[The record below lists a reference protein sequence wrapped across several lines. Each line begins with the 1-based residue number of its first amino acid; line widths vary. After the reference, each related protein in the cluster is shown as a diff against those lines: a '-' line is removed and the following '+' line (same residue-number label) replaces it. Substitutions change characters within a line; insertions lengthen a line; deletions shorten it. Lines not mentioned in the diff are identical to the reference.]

1 MSFKLP
7 LVLLL
12 LGAVLAIPFLLRPS
26 APKGAVP
33 EGETERLVILTP
45 HNETIKTEWEQAF
58 RKHYRKKYGRDIVL
72 DYRAPGGTSDIMR
85 YIADRYQTEF
95 RRYCETRHL
104 PWNDRIAGAFSRDP
118 APDAPEEVKT
128 ARRAFLDSDVS
139 IGVDLMA
146 GGGVFELARNAA
158 AGFAVDAGIREKYPE
173 LLREEI
179 IPQSFGGELLYD
191 PEGRYYGLCLST
203 FGLCYNTDRL
213 QELEDKTPPRRW
225 ADLGEPRFF
234 NRIVIGDPSK
244 SGSINKCF
252 EVMIQQ
258 KMAECNS
265 PEKGW
270 RDGLNLIKRIVA
282 NAFTVTDSAGKVT
295 RDVASGAA
303 AAGMAIDTYGLT
315 EREWSGIQF
324 RGRPH
329 FNYVPPEGGTAV
341 SPDPIQLLRGA
352 PNRRAAV
359 ELIAFLLSPEGQKL
373 LCFKP
378 GTPGGPERSAL
389 RRPPIRR
396 DLYAPEYE
404 KYRSDPDYNPYAS
417 GSSFTYRPEWTGRYY
432 TLLRV
437 LLRTIML
444 DCQDEL
450 RAAWKAILDAGGPE
464 AVPEAMEYFN
474 ALPFEY
480 RDADKAVRALRRSG
494 TRSAVD
500 IARTKREWRDTMRAN
515 YRKAAELAR
524 KKGTGR

>member
-1 MSFKLP
+1 MTLR
-7 LVLLL
+7 LTGVLLL
-12 LGAVLAIPFLLRPS
+12 LGAVLAVPFLFRPS
-26 APKGAVP
+26 GPKAGTPA
-33 EGETERLVILTP
+33 EETERLVILTP

-58 RKHYRKKYGRDIVL
+58 RKHYRKKYGKEIIL

-95 RRYCETRHL
+95 RRYCETHGL
-104 PWNDRIAGAFSRDP
+104 PWNERTAAAFSRDP
-118 APDAPEEVKT
+118 KPDAPEE
-128 ARRAFLDSDVS
+128 ARAARKAFLNSDVS

-146 GGGVFELARNAA
+146 GGGVFELGRNAA
-158 AGFAVDAGIREKYPE
+158 AGFAVDAGIRKKHPE

-203 FGLCYNTDRL
+203 FGICYNTDRL
-213 QELEDKTPPRRW
+213 KELKDKTPPRRW
-225 ADLGEPRFF
+225 ADLAEPRFF
-234 NRIVIGDPSK
+234 NRIVIGDPGK

-258 KMAECNS
+258 KMAERNS
-265 PEKGW
+265 PEQGW

-282 NAFTVTDSAGKVT
+282 NASTVTDSAGKVT

-324 RGRPH
+324 RGEPH
-329 FNYVPPEGGTAV
+329 FNYVAPEGGTAV

-352 PNRRAAV
+352 PNKRAAV

-378 GTPGGPERSAL
+378 GTPGGPVKSAL

-417 GSSFTYRPEWTGRYY
+417 GSSFTYHPEWTGRYY

-437 LLRTIML
+437 VLNTIML
-444 DCQDEL
+444 DCREEL
-450 RAAWKAILDAGGPE
+450 RDAWKAIIDAGGPE
-464 AVPEAMEYFN
+464 AVPEAMAYFN
-474 ALPFEY
+474 RLPFEY
-480 RDADKAVRALRRSG
+480 KDADAAVRSLRRSE

-524 KKGTGR
+524 KKGTGK